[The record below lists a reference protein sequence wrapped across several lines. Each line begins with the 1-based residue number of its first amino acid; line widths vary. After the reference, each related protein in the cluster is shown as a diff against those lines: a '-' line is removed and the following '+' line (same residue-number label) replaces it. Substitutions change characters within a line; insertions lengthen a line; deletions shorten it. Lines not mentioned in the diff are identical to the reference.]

1 MDAYDVLVRGSGI
14 VGKSLALS
22 LARGGLRIAL
32 LVDAADNKDPDV
44 RAFAM
49 NAASVALLRGL
60 KVWDAL
66 PAGTTTTVYDMHIEG
81 DDDSGLLDFSAWS
94 QRVSELAWIVDAAV
108 LEQELATA
116 VKFAPH
122 ITLVQAEVP
131 ATLTALC
138 EGRASASREALGVV
152 FDKNDYGHRA
162 IAARLKCSLGHRH
175 TARQWFRSP
184 DVLALL
190 PFGGAGGGPG
200 AGSAEGAS
208 YALVWSMPTPQA
220 QAMLGLNSTGFNAAL
235 MQATAGA
242 AGELGLVS
250 ERASWPL
257 MRALASAWCGP
268 GWVLLGDAAHVIH
281 PLAGQGLNLGLAD
294 VATLTQVLQKRETWR
309 PLSDEKL
316 LRRYARERAAP
327 TRVMGQ
333 LTEGLLQLFATDQP
347 AARELRNRGMSLVNQ
362 LSPLKRWL
370 TARALES

>member
-1 MDAYDVLVRGSGI
+1 MNSYDVLVRGSGI

-22 LARGGLRIAL
+22 LARQGLRIAL
-32 LVDAADNKDPDV
+32 LVDAANNNSADV

-49 NAASVALLRGL
+49 NAASVALMRDL

-66 PAGTTTTVYDMHIEG
+66 LSTAITAVHDMHIEG
-81 DDDSGLLDFSAWS
+81 DAANSSLDFSAWS
-94 QRVSELAWIVDAAV
+94 QRLSELAWIVDAAV
-108 LEQELATA
+108 LEQALADA

-122 ITLVQAEVP
+122 VTQVHSEVP

-152 FDKNDYGHRA
+152 FEKNEYGHRA
-162 IAARLKCSLGHRH
+162 IAARLTCCWGHRH

-190 PFGGAGGGPG
+190 PLGGAK
-200 AGSAEGAS
+200 AERDDAS
-208 YALVWSMPTPQA
+208 YGLVWSLPEAKA
-220 QAMLGLNSTGFNAAL
+220 QELLALDEAAFNAAL
-235 MQATAGA
+235 MQATQGG
-242 AGELGLVS
+242 AGELSLAS

-257 MRALASAWCGP
+257 MRAQASAWCGP

-294 VATLTQVLQKRETWR
+294 VATLTKTLLEREPWR
-309 PLSDEKL
+309 ALGDEKL
-316 LRRYARERAAP
+316 LRRYARQRAAP
-327 TRVMGQ
+327 TQAMGRV
-333 LTEGLLQLFATDQP
+333 TEGLLHLFAAEQP
-347 AARELRNRGMSLVNQ
+347 AVRELRNRGMSLVNQ

-370 TARALES
+370 TARALDS